1 MAYPSPAPSRPQGSP
16 APREYGYTLL
26 IVMFA
31 IFLLTLGL
39 MLAMPVW
46 QTQVQR
52 ELEEELIF
60 RGEQYVEAVRLFQ
73 TKNPGNFPSSFDE
86 LLEEKFIRRL
96 FPDPMTEA
104 GEWNVILLYNQSPA
118 RNQQGGG
125 VPDQGTVVFLQRARQ
140 RERSTAGAR
149 GRGRAGAQQQQRL
162 QAQAPQRIL
171 IAPQSA
177 LDAIENARIIGVVSS
192 SDQQSIRIHN
202 EQTSYD
208 KWLFYYGQDPE
219 KLPEIVY
226 YGQEEKDE

>member
-1 MAYPSPAPSRPQGSP
+1 MESSHRAPSLTLNP
-16 APREYGYTLL
+16 ARDEKGFTLL

-46 QTQVQR
+46 KTQIQR

-60 RGEQYVEAVRLFQ
+60 RGNQYVESVRLFQ

-96 FPDPMTEA
+96 YPDPMTED
-104 GEWNVILLYNQSPA
+104 GEWNVILLYDRSPA
-118 RNQQGGG
+118 QRQGG
-125 VPDQGTVVFLQRARQ
+125 R
-140 RERSTAGAR
+140 RSTAAR
-149 GRGRAGAQQQQRL
+149 RRGQSGDRSQPQQQQ

-171 IAPQSA
+171 IAPLSA
-177 LDAIENARIIGVVSS
+177 LEAIENPRILGVVSS
-192 SDQQSIRIHN
+192 SDQPSIRIYH

-208 KWLFYYGQDPE
+208 KWLFFYGQDPE
-219 KLPEIVY
+219 KLPEIIY
-226 YGQEEKDE
+226 YGQEEKDQ

>member
-1 MAYPSPAPSRPQGSP
+1 MKGPARSENGF
-16 APREYGYTLL
+16 TLL

-46 QTQVQR
+46 QTQIQR
-52 ELEEELIF
+52 ELEVELIF
-60 RGEQYVEAVRLFQ
+60 RGEQYVEAVRVFQ
-73 TKNPGNFPSSFDE
+73 TKHPGNFPSSFEE
-86 LLEEKFIRRL
+86 LLEDKFIRRL
-96 FPDPMTEA
+96 YPDPMAEE
-104 GEWNVILLYNQSPA
+104 GEWNVILLYDRTPA
-118 RNQQGGG
+118 Q
-125 VPDQGTVVFLQRARQ
+125 RQ
-140 RERSTAGAR
+140 RGARSTRAARRRGTAG
-149 GRGRAGAQQQQRL
+149 GQPQQQ

-208 KWLFYYGQDPE
+208 KWLFFYGQDPE
-219 KLPEIVY
+219 KMPEIVY

>member
-1 MAYPSPAPSRPQGSP
+1 MAYPSPAPSRPQGPP

-104 GEWNVILLYNQSPA
+104 GEWNVILLYDQNPA
-118 RNQQGGG
+118 RNQRGG
-125 VPDQGTVVFLQRARQ
+125 
-140 RERSTAGAR
+140 RSTAGAR
-149 GRGRAGAQQQQRL
+149 RRGQAGAQPQQQ
-162 QAQAPQRIL
+162 QGQQAPQRIL

>member
-1 MAYPSPAPSRPQGSP
+1 MEGPARSENGFM
-16 APREYGYTLL
+16 LL

-46 QTQVQR
+46 KTQIQR
-52 ELEEELIF
+52 ELEVELIF
-60 RGEQYVEAVRLFQ
+60 RGEQYVEAVRVFQ

-96 FPDPMTEA
+96 YPDPMTAE
-104 GEWNVILLYNQSPA
+104 GEWNVILLHDRTPA
-118 RNQQGGG
+118 QG
-125 VPDQGTVVFLQRARQ
+125 QRGARST
-140 RERSTAGAR
+140 RAARRRGTAGAQP
-149 GRGRAGAQQQQRL
+149 QQQ

-177 LDAIENARIIGVVSS
+177 LAAIENARIIGVVSS

-208 KWLFYYGQDPE
+208 KWLFFYGQDPE
-219 KLPEIVY
+219 KMPEIVY

>member
-1 MAYPSPAPSRPQGSP
+1 
-16 APREYGYTLL
+16 
-26 IVMFA
+26 MFA

-96 FPDPMTEA
+96 YPDPMSDA

-118 RNQQGGG
+118 RNQRG
-125 VPDQGTVVFLQRARQ
+125 R
-140 RERSTAGAR
+140 RSTAGAR
-149 GRGRAGAQQQQRL
+149 RRGQAGAQPQQQQ

-208 KWLFYYGQDPE
+208 KWLFFYGQDPE

>member
-104 GEWNVILLYNQSPA
+104 GEWNVILLYNQNPA
-118 RNQQGGG
+118 RNQRGS
-125 VPDQGTVVFLQRARQ
+125 
-140 RERSTAGAR
+140 RSTAGAR
-149 GRGRAGAQQQQRL
+149 RRGQAGAQPQQRQQQG
-162 QAQAPQRIL
+162 QAPQRIL